1 MSFLP
6 QNTDKICFV
15 DCGQSNCSCKN
26 RKSKFDHI
34 EKANKDYEDTCN
46 YYIKLFCLKHE
57 IDFDFWVS
65 DMPGTVA
72 FFGDYSFCFT
82 DIIWDINSDQPK
94 EKIFEWFE
102 FYLENTHGAIN
113 YYTYTKL

>member
-1 MSFLP
+1 MTLVP
-6 QNTDKICFV
+6 NKTQKKCFI
-15 DCGQSNCSCKN
+15 DCGLENCSCKN
-26 RKSKFDHI
+26 READLDPI
-34 EKANKDYEDTCN
+34 LKAQAEYEASCN
-46 YYIKLFCLKHE
+46 TYIKLFCLKHD

-65 DMPGTVA
+65 DIPGSVA

-82 DIIWDINSDQPK
+82 DIVWDINSDQPK

-113 YYTYTKL
+113 YYMYTKL